1 MLENK
6 VFDDST
12 SVVKETDEIMKTNEV
27 VINEK

>member
-12 SVVKETDEIMKTNEV
+12 SVVKETDELMKTEEV
-27 VINEK
+27 VIVEK